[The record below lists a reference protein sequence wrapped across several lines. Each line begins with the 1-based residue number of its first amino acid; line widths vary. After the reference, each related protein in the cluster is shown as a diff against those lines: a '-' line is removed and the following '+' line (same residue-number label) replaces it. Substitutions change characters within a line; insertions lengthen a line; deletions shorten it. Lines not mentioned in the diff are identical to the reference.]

1 MSKYKVQT
9 PWQKKLPDESNLLQQ
24 LLQKDSLT
32 AALQQI
38 KADFS
43 VQLLGLGVSNVL
55 NDEKPLFRG
64 DEEAFFARTVT
75 LSLNQTPVVFARSVC
90 HQKSHL
96 WLEILDRGNSSLGE
110 KLFDGSLPLSRSEF
124 EYSVMLPETYFASV
138 FERKDQNIEKLCV
151 ARRSTFLLDNEP
163 LLLTEI
169 FLPDLMWLL

>member
-9 PWQKKLPDESNLLQQ
+9 PWQKNLPDESDLLQQ

-32 AALQQI
+32 AALRQI

-43 VQLLGLGVSNVL
+43 VQLLSLGTSNAL
-55 NDEKPLFRG
+55 NDEKSLFHLG
-64 DEEAFFARTVT
+64 EGILFVRTVT

-90 HQKSHL
+90 HQKSEN
-96 WLEILDRGNSSLGE
+96 WLAILDRGNSSLGE

-124 EYSVMLPETYFASV
+124 EYSMMLPEAYFASV
-138 FERKDQNIEKLCV
+138 FKCRDQSAEKLCV
-151 ARRSTFLLDNEP
+151 ARRSTFLLENEP

-169 FLPDLMWLL
+169 FLADLKLFL